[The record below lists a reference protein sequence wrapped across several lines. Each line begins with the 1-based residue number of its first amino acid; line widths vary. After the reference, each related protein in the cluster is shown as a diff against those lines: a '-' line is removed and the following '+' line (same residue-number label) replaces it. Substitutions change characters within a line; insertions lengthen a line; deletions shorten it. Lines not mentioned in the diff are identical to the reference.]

1 MKQCS
6 SYICLTL
13 VLLFLRINVADAAIT
28 DCNQHIVTLKQKIK
42 QSIVFENNNRTI
54 GLQTALDHL
63 KSNCSDEQVISD
75 IENNLMNY
83 QQEMKQQQDIFNNE
97 ETQLSIAIQ
106 QDNKSSN
113 DFEQLATKLEKDKMV
128 LLDLQDN
135 IEILKAELEGLR
147 LQYTN

>member
-13 VLLFLRINVADAAIT
+13 LLFFLRIDVADAAIT

>member
-75 IENNLMNY
+75 IENNLINY
-83 QQEMKQQQDIFNNE
+83 QQKMKQQQDIFTNE

>member
-13 VLLFLRINVADAAIT
+13 VLLFLRVNVADAAIT

>member
-54 GLQTALDHL
+54 GLQTALDLL